1 MKRISPMNSPNA
13 RTLPF
18 GPTTLAIAVVALA
31 LVATPARAG
40 AQQLSACYVPKS
52 GTVYMINQAGTP
64 TSCLSR
70 QHVEFSWSTT
80 GAQGPQGPE
89 GPQGP
94 QGPQG
99 PAGPLSGLEF
109 HSEAATLTPSGT
121 ANYGIFFATC
131 SAPTKSVMNFGY
143 QPGSGGVIFAS
154 RPAVSGAQVVWAF
167 QAEANSTWTF
177 YWTCV
182 DGVRAVP

>member
-1 MKRISPMNSPNA
+1 MRIPHSNA
-13 RTLPF
+13 SRYLPA
-18 GPTTLAIAVVALA
+18 TIATACVALA
-31 LVATPARAG
+31 LVASASPAG

-64 TSCLSR
+64 SACLSK

-80 GAQGPQGPE
+80 GAQGPQGPV
-89 GPQGP
+89 GPAGP

-109 HSEAATLTPSGT
+109 HSQAATLTPIGS
-121 ANYGIFFATC
+121 ANYGTFFATC
-131 SAPTKSVMNFGY
+131 SAPTKSVMTFGY
-143 QPGSGGVIFAS
+143 DPGSGGTIFAS
-154 RPAVSGAQVVWAF
+154 RPAISGQQVTWAF
-167 QAEANSTWTF
+167 QAAANSTWTF

-182 DGVRAVP
+182 DGVIPAP